1 MTQSTLQQTIYSI
14 SLSQVPKGELET
26 SLYSLIRPWLVITD
40 LELKDV
46 LRISVQRIWEDLQN
60 VQKGLSSFL
69 SVMGD
74 TVTEEDLREAACRLI
89 GRIEIS
95 ADVGIGDTDIGMSQ
109 SITIAFENGVWTYY
123 TDPKLRLKTSRARYK
138 TAVSEVRELLAAQS
152 SEFNSFHDSLS

>member
-74 TVTEEDLREAACRLI
+74 TVTDEDLREAACRLI

-95 ADVGIGDTDIGMSQ
+95 GDIADTDIGMPQ
-109 SITIAFENGVWTYY
+109 NISIIFENGVWTYY
-123 TDPKLRLKTSRARYK
+123 TDPKLRLKTTKVKYK
-138 TAVSEVRELLAAQS
+138 TALAEVRELLDAQS
-152 SEFNSFHDSLS
+152 VAFKSSECG